1 MSPRSILTGAAL
13 SIGAL
18 FAAAAPAQAG
28 LLVQSASPCATPQ
41 LSQPFTPWLDYAQ
54 YTLAPGGRAESE
66 AGWDLEGGASIVPG
80 NEPWNVMDAADA
92 SSLKLTAGSKATT
105 DAMCV
110 GIDHP
115 TLRFFS
121 RSTGTGLLSSL
132 SVNVLLEDHL
142 GLITKLPVAVQLPHS
157 QWSPGSASVILGSL
171 LPLLPGEMTPVAFE
185 FRPNGPGTWY
195 VDDVLV
201 DPFRKG

>member
-1 MSPRSILTGAAL
+1 MSPRLILSAAV

-18 FAAAAPAQAG
+18 MLTVAPAHAG
-28 LLVQSASPCATPQ
+28 LLVEKAGSCPDRAT
-41 LSQPFTPWLDYAQ
+41 SRPFTPWLDYAT
-54 YTLAPGGRAESE
+54 YVVAPGGQAESADE
-66 AGWDLEGGASIVPG
+66 WSLDGASIVAG
-80 NEPWNVMDAADA
+80 NEPWNVVDAADR
-92 SSLKLTAGSKATT
+92 SSLKLPAGSRART

-110 GIDHP
+110 GLDHP

-132 SVNVLLEDHL
+132 SVDVLVEDQL
-142 GLITKLPVAVQLPHS
+142 GLITALPVALVLPHS
-157 QWSPGSASVILGSL
+157 SWSPGFAHLIAGSL
-171 LPLLPGEMTPVAFE
+171 LPLLPGSRTPVAFR

-201 DPFRKG
+201 DPYKKG